1 MAAGLFEWEAVR
13 TAQAAVAHA
22 HARQA
27 QAQRRALF
35 APHGV
40 KRQREADLKA
50 AVADALNAELALTA
64 ARREAGA

>member
-13 TAQAAVAHA
+13 TAQAAVAQA

-27 QAQRRALF
+27 EAQRRALF

-50 AVADALNAELALTA
+50 AVADALKAELTLA
-64 ARREAGA
+64 AAWREANP

>member
-1 MAAGLFEWEAVR
+1 MAGGLFEWEAVR
-13 TAQAAVAHA
+13 RAQAAVADA

-27 QAQRRALF
+27 AAQRRALF

-50 AVADALNAELALTA
+50 AVAAALNAELALSA
-64 ARREAGA
+64 ACREAEA